1 MSNGS
6 ENSLKEVLVRFSLPV
21 RDIALSPDGEWIA
34 ASSDEVEVKLVKRK
48 DIEQIH
54 VLRNHP
60 KPVKNLSFDP
70 TGTWLACS
78 CTDGKIYLY
87 KLSETEPRFVRA
99 VDGII
104 PRLETTDDAIS
115 RCVWHPAGEVFACPT
130 PSREIAIVNAQ
141 EGKILHRTAA
151 LHNGPITGISW
162 TPNGRLLASAAF
174 DGNLIVWD
182 AQTLQM
188 VQQHNYEK
196 ILDLQWHTRG
206 DNLLCWTTSWG
217 EVHIDPN
224 FLQDEKHIELLK
236 APEES
241 WQDARQQGQAPPAK
255 VNDVNG
261 VNGTK
266 PLVNGRPRARSFDSL
281 DEYLADAGGDENGWI
296 EDDDGAGYINENG
309 KRVNG
314 DALSPDASKRS
325 RYHAWQPEI
334 HPSFQPNSTPWRGNR
349 KYLCL
354 NLIGFVWTVN
364 QSTHNTVTVE
374 FYDREAHRDFH
385 FTDPFQYDK
394 ACLNDHGALFSAPPN
409 PSQNQPAVLF
419 YRPHETWTNR
429 ADFRIELPDGEDIAC
444 IALSR
449 RHIIAYTTKN
459 YIRTYTL
466 FGTPVRINRLKSS
479 PAVTCAAHESHLIT
493 LSNGAVQ
500 SDGTTQLL
508 YTIENLS
515 TSEVYQSSDLVAL
528 GTADSNP
535 DADDDPITLKTVF
548 WTDTGDPAIY
558 DSLGTLLILTS
569 WRIPG
574 QAKWTPILDTRLLDR
589 LRSGK
594 KEETYWPV
602 AVADEKFHCIILK
615 GGEQYPYFPRPL
627 LSEFDLEIPIGRRP
641 KEPAADEETMND
653 DESTALKNYK
663 LEEAYIRS
671 TILTSLHEDV
681 VASQG
686 EHVSHA
692 DRMELGRR
700 EVEINKLLLQLLAAE
715 CREGEDHGMKALEVV
730 RLMRDRGGTMIEAA
744 SKIASRFGRSVLE
757 GKIVELGERRLEGI
771 EE

>member
-1 MSNGS
+1 MSNGTS
-6 ENSLKEVLVRFSLPV
+6 NHLKEILVRFTLPV
-21 RDIALSPDGEWIA
+21 RDVALSPDGEWIA
-34 ASSDEVEVKLVKRK
+34 ASSDEVEVKMVKRK

-54 VLRNHP
+54 VLRDHP
-60 KPVKNLSFDP
+60 KPVKNVTFDP

-87 KLSETEPRFVRA
+87 RLSSSEPRFVRA
-99 VDGII
+99 IDGVI
-104 PRLETTDDAIS
+104 PRLDTTDDAVS
-115 RCVWHPAGEVFACPT
+115 KCVWHPLGDVFACPT
-130 PSREIAIVNAQ
+130 PSREIAIVNASDGRVLQ
-141 EGKILHRTAA
+141 RTAA

-174 DGNLIVWD
+174 DGNLIVWNTKTM
-182 AQTLQM
+182 QILQR
-188 VQQHNYEK
+188 HNYEK
-196 ILDLQWHTRG
+196 ILDLSWHTRG

-217 EVHIDPN
+217 EVHIDPK
-224 FLQDEKHIELLK
+224 FLQHEDHLELLR
-236 APEES
+236 ASPEA
-241 WQDARQQGQAPPAK
+241 WQTTQLNGQPQVQPK
-255 VNDVNG
+255 

-266 PLVNGRPRARSFDSL
+266 PLERRPRAPSIDSL
-281 DEYLADAGGDENGWI
+281 DEYLADAGGDDHAWI
-296 EDDDGAGYINENG
+296 EDDDGAGYINGNG
-309 KRVNG
+309 KRTNG
-314 DALSPDASKRS
+314 HALSQDPNKKT
-325 RYHAWQPEI
+325 RYNAWQPDVHE
-334 HPSFQPNSTPWRGNR
+334 SFQPNSTPWRGNR

-374 FYDREAHRDFH
+374 FYDRETYRDFH

-394 ACLNDHGALFSAPPN
+394 ACLTHHGTLFSAPAN
-409 PSQNQPAVLF
+409 HSRNQPALLF

-444 IALSR
+444 IALSK

-466 FGTPVRINRLKSS
+466 FGTPVRVSRLKSS
-479 PAVTCAAHESHLIT
+479 PAVTCAAHDNHLIT

-500 SDGTTQLL
+500 ADGMTQLL

-528 GTADSNP
+528 GTANT
-535 DADDDPITLKTVF
+535 DAEDDDPIILKTLF

-558 DSLGTLLILTS
+558 DSTGTLLILTS

-574 QAKWTPILDTRLLDR
+574 QARWTPVLDTRLLDR
-589 LRSGK
+589 LRDGK

-602 AVADEKFHCIILK
+602 AIADEKFHCIILK
-615 GGEQYPYFPRPL
+615 GGESQPYFPRPL

-641 KEPAADEETMND
+641 KASSTD
-653 DESTALKNYK
+653 DPEDMDGESTALKNYR
-663 LEEAYIRS
+663 LEEQYIRS
-671 TILTSLHEDV
+671 SILTSLREDL

-686 EHVSHA
+686 EHASHA
-692 DRMELGRR
+692 DRVELSRR
-700 EVEINKLLLQLLAAE
+700 EIEMNKLLLQLLAAE

-730 RLMRDRGGTMIEAA
+730 RLMKDPAGTMIEAA
-744 SKIASRFGRSVLE
+744 SKIAGRWGRSVLE
-757 GKIVELGERRLEGI
+757 GKIRELGERRLEGL

>member
-1 MSNGS
+1 M
-6 ENSLKEVLVRFSLPV
+6 RFTLPV
-21 RDIALSPDGEWIA
+21 RDVALSPDGEWIA
-34 ASSDEVEVKLVKRK
+34 ATSDEVEVKLVKRR

-54 VLRNHP
+54 VLRDHP
-60 KPVKNLSFDP
+60 KPVKNVTFDP

-87 KLSETEPRFVRA
+87 RLSNNEPRLVKTI
-99 VDGII
+99 DGVI
-104 PRLETTDDAIS
+104 PRLDMTDDAVS
-115 RCVWHPAGEVFACPT
+115 KCVWHPLGDVFACPT
-130 PSREIAIVNAQ
+130 PSREIAIVNASDGRIIQ
-141 EGKILHRTAA
+141 RTAA

-182 AQTLQM
+182 AKSLQ
-188 VQQHNYEK
+188 VLQRHNYEK
-196 ILDLQWHTRG
+196 ILDLQWHTHS

-217 EVHIDPN
+217 EVHIDPS
-224 FLQDEKHIELLK
+224 FLQNEKHIELLK
-236 APEES
+236 APEEV
-241 WQDARQQGQAPPAK
+241 WQAVQQNSHPQAQVK
-255 VNDVNG
+255 

-309 KRVNG
+309 KRTNG
-314 DALSPDASKRS
+314 HTLSQDSNKRS

-334 HPSFQPNSTPWRGNR
+334 HQSFQPNSTPWRGNR

-374 FYDREAHRDFH
+374 FYDRESYRDFH

-394 ACLNDHGALFSAPPN
+394 ACLHHHGTLFSAPPN
-409 PSQNQPAVLF
+409 PSQNQPAILF

-429 ADFRIELPDGEDIAC
+429 ADFRIELPDGEDINC
-444 IALSR
+444 IALSN

-479 PAVTCAAHESHLIT
+479 PAVTCAAHDNHLIT

-528 GTADSNP
+528 GTSDPDSE
-535 DADDDPITLKTVF
+535 DADDPITLKTLF

-558 DSLGTLLILTS
+558 DSTGTLLILGS
-569 WRIPG
+569 WRLPG
-574 QAKWTPILDTRLLDR
+574 QAKWTPVLDTKLLDR
-589 LRSGK
+589 LRDGK

-602 AVADEKFHCIILK
+602 AIADEKFHCIILK

-641 KEPAADEETMND
+641 NVSPEDAGEADG
-653 DESTALKNYK
+653 ESTALKNHR
-663 LEEAYIRS
+663 LEEHYIRS
-671 TILTSLHEDV
+671 TILTSLHEDL
-681 VASQG
+681 VASKG
-686 EHVSHA
+686 EHAAHA
-692 DRMELGRR
+692 DRVELSRR
-700 EVEINKLLLQLLAAE
+700 EIEINKVLLQLLAAE

-730 RLMRDRGGTMIEAA
+730 RLMKDRGGSMVEAA
-744 SKIASRFGRSVLE
+744 SKIAGRWGRSVLE
-757 GKIVELGERRLEGI
+757 DKIRELGEKRLEGL